1 MSTLHQELN
10 GLVEE
15 IHLFMRE
22 LEEVSKAL
30 LQSLTEGHGGLS
42 ETVINGLLFELER
55 EWENACFYAFHY
67 CTIKAMED
75 RETLCERETDKPPKE
90 VLVSLLELMI
100 IMAGKLKD
108 YAENLRA
115 GAANGSDADV
125 EDAVKT
131 LKDFFDKLDKCGSY
145 YDMLA
150 KLANRMEKTPLFT
163 LHDPRSSDDDSNEDA

>member
-1 MSTLHQELN
+1 
-10 GLVEE
+10 
-15 IHLFMRE
+15 
-22 LEEVSKAL
+22 
-30 LQSLTEGHGGLS
+30 
-42 ETVINGLLFELER
+42 
-55 EWENACFYAFHY
+55 
-67 CTIKAMED
+67 
-75 RETLCERETDKPPKE
+75 
-90 VLVSLLELMI
+90 MI

-125 EDAVKT
+125 KDAVNT
-131 LKDFFDKLDKCGSY
+131 LKDFFGKLDKCGSY